1 MKKYDVKTV
10 ASEENVCAITD
21 IGGRGLYELSV
32 VGCNCKLNC
41 QLPVERFQGW
51 LEFAGVEND
60 GLEIDGVEQEQT
72 YILHPMKNFNVY
84 DM

>member
-1 MKKYDVKTV
+1 MLRLRRYERLLFKIGDF
-10 ASEENVCAITD
+10 ASTGAGWPKIL
-21 IGGRGLYELSV
+21 GRR
-32 VGCNCKLNC
+32 C
-41 QLPVERFQGW
+41 RGW

-72 YILHPMKNFNVY
+72 YIGLLHPMKNFSVY